1 MKTSSCRFPNMSGS
15 DENDWHEDF
24 EHENGN
30 YHNKCVVCGVDFL
43 GYKRRVVCKAC
54 HLKFVDKYENL
65 SDKEKTEFLKK
76 QKQIIDEIWEN
87 IDLSGKTEMR
97 NMTDWERKVTD
108 EFIDLMFK

>member
-1 MKTSSCRFPNMSGS
+1 MSGS

-24 EHENGN
+24 GHENGN
-30 YHNKCVVCGVDFL
+30 YRNKCVVCGVDFL
-43 GYKRRVVCKAC
+43 GYKRRCVCKVC

-65 SDKEKTEFLKK
+65 SDQEKTEFLKK

-87 IDLSGKTEMR
+87 IDITGKTGLR
-97 NMTDWERKVTD
+97 NMTDWERKATE